1 LEPYILVL
9 AGLGVLILLT
19 AWLPMLLKE
28 APLSLPIVCVIVGA
42 AIFGLLPIPGLPPDP
57 VENRALAERLTE
69 LVVVISLMGAGLKI
83 DRPFA
88 LRSWTITWRLLGPGM
103 LLTIALLAIAAH
115 LLLGLGAAAA
125 VLLAACLAP
134 TDPVLAS
141 DIQVGPPRSG
151 EEDEVRFALTSEA
164 GLNDGLAFPFVL
176 LAVMLAGGDRGGE
189 GWWGWFTYAVVWKI
203 VAGTVVGYLLG
214 RGLAWAMFHMPNRA
228 KLSRTGAGF
237 VALGITLLVYG
248 ATELIGG
255 YGFFAVFVAALG
267 LRASEPGHEY
277 HRKLHDFAEELE
289 RLLMMALLVLL
300 GGAVAAGGLL
310 READARVVAFAAV
323 AIFVVR
329 PLAGWIGLWG
339 TGRPPEERA
348 TIAFFGIR
356 GLGSF
361 YYLAFALGHAEFQ
374 GAGTLWATVTTVVLI
389 SVFLHGTTV
398 TPAMATLDRRRGGQ
412 QLDLP
417 LQNQPGREPAVQ
429 HVAGP
434 AALRSGPQSRA
445 DGTGDGRAT

>member
-1 LEPYILVL
+1 VEAVLVETYILVL
-9 AGLGVLILLT
+9 VGLGILILLT

-28 APLSLPIVCVIVGA
+28 APLSLPIACVLIGA
-42 AIFGLLPIPGLPPDP
+42 GIFGLLPIPGLPPDP
-57 VENRALAERLTE
+57 VANRAVTERLTE
-69 LVVVISLMGAGLKI
+69 LVVIISLMGAGLKI

-88 LRSWTITWRLLGPGM
+88 LRSWSITWRLLGPGM
-103 LLTIALLAIAAH
+103 LLTIVLLALAAH

-176 LAVMLAGGDRGGE
+176 LAVMLAGGDHGGH

-203 VAGTVVGYLLG
+203 AAGTTVGYLLG
-214 RGLAWAMFHMPNRA
+214 RGLAWTMFHMPNRA

-237 VALGITLLVYG
+237 VALGMTLLVYG
-248 ATELIGG
+248 ATELVGG
-255 YGFFAVFVAALG
+255 YGFFAVFVAALA
-267 LRASEPGHEY
+267 LRAAEPGHEY
-277 HRKLHDFAEELE
+277 HEKLHDFAEELE
-289 RLLMMALLVLL
+289 RLLMMVLLVLL
-300 GGAVAAGGLL
+300 GGAVATGGLL
-310 READARVVAFAAV
+310 READAWVVAFAVV
-323 AIFVVR
+323 AIFIVR
-329 PLAGWIGLWG
+329 PLAGWISLWG
-339 TGRPPEERA
+339 CVRPSEERA

-374 GAGTLWATVTTVVLI
+374 GADTLWATVATVVLI

-398 TPAMATLDRRRGGQ
+398 TPVMAALDRRRGGG

-417 LQNQPGREPAVQ
+417 L
-429 HVAGP
+429 
-434 AALRSGPQSRA
+434 
-445 DGTGDGRAT
+445 

>member
-1 LEPYILVL
+1 VETYILGI

-19 AWLPMLLKE
+19 AWLPMVLKE
-28 APLSLPIVCVIVGA
+28 APLSLPIACVITGA
-42 AIFGLLPIPGLPPDP
+42 GIFGLLPVPGPPPDLIG
-57 VENRALAERLTE
+57 NRSVTERLTE
-69 LVVVISLMGAGLKI
+69 LVVIISLMGAGLKI

-88 LRSWTITWRLLGPGM
+88 LRSWKITWRLLGPGM
-103 LLTIALLAIAAH
+103 LLTIVLLAISAH

-141 DIQVGPPRSG
+141 DVQVGRPHSG

-203 VAGTVVGYLLG
+203 AAGTTAGYLLG

-248 ATELIGG
+248 ATELVGG
-255 YGFFAVFVAALG
+255 YGFFAVFVAALA
-267 LRASEPGHEY
+267 LRAAEPEHEY
-277 HRKLHDFAEELE
+277 HEKLHDFAEELE
-289 RLLMMALLVLL
+289 RLLMMVLLVLL
-300 GGAVAAGGLL
+300 GGAVVPGGLL
-310 READARVVAFAAV
+310 READVWVIAFAAV
-323 AIFVVR
+323 AIFIVR
-329 PLAGWIGLWG
+329 PLAGWIALWG
-339 TGRPPEERA
+339 SGRPPEERA
-348 TIAFFGIR
+348 TIAFYGIR

-398 TPAMATLDRRRGGQ
+398 TPAMAALDRRRGGE

-417 LQNQPGREPAVQ
+417 LQKTASDRVPR
-429 HVAGP
+429 
-434 AALRSGPQSRA
+434 
-445 DGTGDGRAT
+445 